1 MLIGLVD
8 GSGRALLDKDGAWLV
23 YDDGTKSALGGTN
36 RRRITREELD
46 RRLKEQRDNTFGR
59 RRWAELK
66 ALEAAEEAASRLAIE
81 TKSKA
86 QRKALEAAAQAARNA
101 AREIESA
108 NVLPGPEV
116 AALTLSLQAATGAA
130 RIKASLDEAKVA
142 LALAAAVM
150 AAIQRLEDET
160 DEDEAVMLLLMH

>member
-101 AREIESA
+101 AREIEAA
-108 NVLPGPEV
+108 NVLPEPEV
-116 AALTLSLQAATGAA
+116 AALTLSLQAATGAV
-130 RIKASLDEAKVA
+130 RIKASLDEAKA
-142 LALAAAVM
+142 AIAFAAAVM
-150 AAIQRLEDET
+150 AAVRRMTEQNEE
-160 DEDEAVMLLLMH
+160 EAIVLLLLH